1 MLARRAPNLRK
12 SDYETIN
19 GALRRL
25 EVEAPTGRISI
36 RMAKALTGINVLEFH
51 SNLGAAYAAMLL
63 AEQGADT
70 IKVEPP
76 GGALER
82 GTPHFQVLNRSKRS
96 VSIDATSADGQ
107 WSIAAL
113 VKSADLVITGSTP
126 ARLKAQGLDYAAIRK
141 INPQALV
148 LNVPPLGSRGPD
160 AEFDASDTLVAA
172 RAGIA
177 GSQWARSG
185 NPVPLVFPAAS
196 YSAGVMG
203 ASAAVSA
210 LIAREHTGVGQEIEV
225 SLLAGALS
233 LQTGGVLKHEKMT
246 TLYHGPQDPLGPIP
260 CYRLFEASDHK
271 YLFAACGNVTFWGKF
286 VLAMDLPEL
295 VSDPRFENAPW
306 GIATEHW
313 QALKDILEP
322 AFRTKPRDEW
332 IKILREADVPCAPVM
347 TRQEFIAYPQTAA
360 IGMRREVRDHILGD
374 TVQLGVPVTL
384 AATPG
389 EISSPAPTAPHAQR
403 HETFHNPSHAPTPSA
418 DARLAKGP
426 LDGITVLDFAGYIA
440 GSYGP
445 MILAQLG
452 ANVIK
457 VESLEGDAFRSFGFG
472 FLGWNQGKR
481 GLAIDLNSREG
492 LAIVYRLA
500 EKADVLV
507 ENLRP
512 GRMQRFGLDY
522 NTLAKANPGLIY
534 MSVNA
539 FGNVGPDHDQP
550 GFDPLLQARSGVMA
564 AQGGPHHHPVYLT
577 CAICDYGAA
586 MLSAFGCILAL
597 RARQKTGLG
606 QFCST
611 TLLQASMAFQAGEF
625 IFYDGR
631 PDMEN
636 GAPERRGSSALSRV
650 YQCRDGEWLYLAL
663 DGPAQWRA
671 LGGIFTSMPKL
682 DYGAAAA
689 EPEDSKLASALAAE
703 FQKLDR
709 GDALARMASVKIPA
723 TPVNH
728 FRDLFSDP
736 QVAANELLAEL
747 SHSQWGK
754 VRQTGM
760 LMKFSMT
767 PGHIER
773 AAPLL
778 GEHGA
783 EVLRELL
790 DYDTAAIA
798 SLQARGIMK

>member
-1 MLARRAPNLRK
+1 
-12 SDYETIN
+12 
-19 GALRRL
+19 
-25 EVEAPTGRISI
+25 
-36 RMAKALTGINVLEFH
+36 MAKALTGINVLEFH

-63 AEQGADT
+63 AEQGADA
-70 IKVEPP
+70 IVAEPP
-76 GGALER
+76 GGAPER
-82 GTPHFQVLNRSKRS
+82 GTPHFHVLNRSKRA
-96 VSIDATSADGQ
+96 VSLDAASTDGK
-107 WSIAAL
+107 WSTAAL
-113 VKSADLVITGSTP
+113 LKSADIVITGSTP
-126 ARLKAQGLDYAAIRK
+126 ARLKAQGLDYASIRK
-141 INPQALV
+141 TNPHALV
-148 LNVPPLGSRGPD
+148 LNIPPFGSRGPE

-203 ASAAVSA
+203 ASAAVAA
-210 LIAREHTGVGQEIEV
+210 LIAREHTGEGQEIEV

-271 YLFAACGNVTFWGKF
+271 YLFVACGNATFWGKF
-286 VLAMDLPEL
+286 VLAMELPEL

-306 GIATEHW
+306 GIPTEHW

-322 AFRTKPRDEW
+322 VFRTKARDQW
-332 IKILREADVPCAPVM
+332 IEILRDADVPCAPVM

-360 IGMRREVRDHILGD
+360 IGMRQQVRDPILGA

-384 AATPG
+384 TATPG
-389 EISSPAPTAPHAQR
+389 EIAGPAPAAPHAHH
-403 HETFHNPSHAPTPSA
+403 HETFHHAPHPVTPSSIS
-418 DARLAKGP
+418 RLAKGP
-426 LDGITVLDFAGYIA
+426 LDGVTVLDFASYIA

-457 VESLEGDAFRSFGFG
+457 VENLEGDAFRSFGFG

-481 GLAIDLNSREG
+481 GLAIDLNNREG
-492 LAIVYRLA
+492 LDIVYRLA
-500 EKADVLV
+500 EEADVLV

-512 GRMQRFGLDY
+512 GRMKRFGLDY
-522 NTLAKANPGLIY
+522 DTLAKANPGLIY

-539 FGNVGPDHDQP
+539 FGNSGPDHNQP

-636 GAPERRGSSALSRV
+636 GAPERRGASALSRA
-650 YQCRDGEWLYLAL
+650 YQCRDGEWIYLAL
-663 DGPAQWRA
+663 DAPLQRRA
-671 LGGIFTSMPKL
+671 LGEIFPSMPKL
-682 DYGAAAA
+682 DYRAAASEA
-689 EPEDSKLASALAAE
+689 EDGKLASTLADE

-709 GDALARMASVKIPA
+709 GDVLARLASAKIPA

-736 QVAANELLAEL
+736 QIAANELLAEL

-754 VRQTGM
+754 VWQTGM
-760 LMKFSMT
+760 LMKFSAT

-773 AAPLL
+773 AAPLH
-778 GEHGA
+778 GEHG
-783 EVLRELL
+783 EQVLREFL
-790 DYDTAAIA
+790 DYDAATVA
-798 SLQARGIMK
+798 ALRSRGIIK

>member
-1 MLARRAPNLRK
+1 
-12 SDYETIN
+12 
-19 GALRRL
+19 
-25 EVEAPTGRISI
+25 
-36 RMAKALTGINVLEFH
+36 MAKALTGINILQFH
-51 SNLGAAYAAMLL
+51 SNLGAAYGAMLL

-70 IKVEPP
+70 ILVEPP
-76 GGALER
+76 GGAPER
-82 GTPHFQVLNRSKRS
+82 GTPHFQVLNRSKRA
-96 VSIDATSADGQ
+96 VSIDPASTDGK

-113 VKSADLVITGSTP
+113 VKSADVVITGSTP
-126 ARLKAQGLDYAAIRK
+126 ARLKAQGLDYAALRK
-141 INPQALV
+141 INPHALV
-148 LNVPPLGSRGPD
+148 LNIPSFGSRGLE
-160 AEFDASDTLVAA
+160 AEFDARDDLVAA

-203 ASAAVSA
+203 ASAAVA
-210 LIAREHTGVGQEIEV
+210 GLIAREHTGEGQALEV

-271 YLFAACGNVTFWGKF
+271 YLFAACGNATFWGKF
-286 VLAMDLPEL
+286 VLALDLPEL

-306 GIATEHW
+306 GIPTEHW

-322 AFRTKPRDEW
+322 VIRAKPRDEW

-347 TRQEFIAYPQTAA
+347 TRQEFIGYPQTAA
-360 IGMRREVRDHILGD
+360 IGMRQQVRDSILGD

-389 EISSPAPTAPHAQR
+389 EITGPAPAQPNAHR
-403 HETFHNPSHAPTPSA
+403 HETFHHAPHPVSA
-418 DARLAKGP
+418 TNESSLAKGP
-426 LDGITVLDFAGYIA
+426 LDGVTVLDFASYIA

-457 VESLEGDAFRSFGFG
+457 VESLEGDPFRHFGFG

-492 LAIVYRLA
+492 LDIVYRLA
-500 EKADVLV
+500 EEADVVV

-522 NTLAKANPGLIY
+522 DTLAKANPGLIY

-539 FGNVGPDHDQP
+539 FGNSGPDHNQP
-550 GFDPLLQARSGVMA
+550 GFDPILQARSGVMA

-631 PDMEN
+631 PEMEN
-636 GAPERRGSSALSRV
+636 GAPERRGSSALSRA
-650 YQCRDGEWLYLAL
+650 YQCRDGEWLFLAL
-663 DGPAQWRA
+663 DAAPQWGA
-671 LGGIFTSMPKL
+671 LAGIFSSMPKL
-682 DYGAAAA
+682 DYAAAA
-689 EPEDSKLASALAAE
+689 RESEDGKLASALAEE

-709 GDALARMASVKIPA
+709 ADALARLAHANISA

-728 FRDLFSDP
+728 FHDLFSDP
-736 QVAANELLAEL
+736 QIAANELLAEL

-754 VRQTGM
+754 VWQTGM
-760 LMKFSMT
+760 LMKFSAT
-767 PGHIER
+767 PGRIER
-773 AAPLL
+773 AAPLHGQH
-778 GEHGA
+778 GE
-783 EVLRELL
+783 EILREFL
-790 DYDTAAIA
+790 DYDAATVA
-798 SLQARGIMK
+798 SLRSRGIIK

>member
-1 MLARRAPNLRK
+1 MGCDALK
-12 SDYETIN
+12 SSHRVDEYPIEMT
-19 GALRRL
+19 
-25 EVEAPTGRISI
+25 
-36 RMAKALTGINVLEFH
+36 KALSGINLLEFH

-63 AEQGADT
+63 ADQGADV
-70 IKVEPP
+70 ILVEPP
-76 GGALER
+76 GGAPTR
-82 GTPHFQVLNRSKRS
+82 GTPHFEVLNRSKRS
-96 VSIDATSADGQ
+96 VAIDVASTDGK

-113 VKSADLVITGSTP
+113 VKSADIVITGSTS
-126 ARLKAQGLDYAAIRK
+126 ARLTAQGLDYASIRK
-141 INPQALV
+141 INPHALV
-148 LNVPPLGSRGPD
+148 LNIPSLGSRGPE
-160 AEFDASDTLVAA
+160 AEFDASDDLVAA

-177 GSQWARSG
+177 GSQWSRSG

-203 ASAAVSA
+203 ASAAVA
-210 LIAREHTGVGQEIEV
+210 GLIAREHIGEGQELEV

-260 CYRLFEASDHK
+260 CYRLFEASDHQ
-271 YLFAACGNVTFWGKF
+271 YLFAACGNATFWGKF
-286 VLAMDLPEL
+286 VLALELPEL

-306 GIATEHW
+306 GIPAEHW

-322 AFRTKPRDEW
+322 VIRTKPRDEW
-332 IKILREADVPCAPVM
+332 IRILREADVPCAPVM
-347 TRQEFIAYPQTAA
+347 TRQQFIAYPQTAA
-360 IGMRREVRDHILGD
+360 IGMRQAVSDPVLGA

-384 AATPG
+384 TATPG
-389 EISSPAPTAPHAQR
+389 EIVGPAPALPHPHQ
-403 HETFHNPSHAPTPSA
+403 HETFHHAPHPVTATNASS
-418 DARLAKGP
+418 LAKGP
-426 LDGITVLDFAGYIA
+426 LDGVTVLDFAGYIA

-481 GLAIDLNSREG
+481 GLAIDLNNREG
-492 LAIVYRLA
+492 LDIVYRLA
-500 EKADVLV
+500 EEADVIV

-512 GRMQRFGLDY
+512 GRMKRFGLDY
-522 NTLAKANPGLIY
+522 ETLAKANPGIIY

-539 FGNVGPDHDQP
+539 FGNIGPDHNQP

-636 GAPERRGSSALSRV
+636 GAPERRGSSALSRT
-650 YQCRDGEWLYLAL
+650 YQCRDGEWLFLAI
-663 DGPAQWRA
+663 DAPAQWRA
-671 LGGIFTSMPKL
+671 LAAIFLSMPRL
-682 DYGAAAA
+682 DYDAAAREPA
-689 EPEDSKLASALAAE
+689 EGKLASTLAEE
-703 FQKLDR
+703 FQKLDQA
-709 GDALARMASVKIPA
+709 DALARLASAKIPA
-723 TPVNH
+723 TAVNH
-728 FRDLFSDP
+728 FGDLFSDP
-736 QVAANELLAEL
+736 QIAANDLLAEL

-754 VRQTGM
+754 VWQTGM
-760 LMKFSMT
+760 LMKFSAT
-767 PGHIER
+767 PGSIQR

-783 EVLRELL
+783 DVLHEFL
-790 DYDTAAIA
+790 DYDAATIA
-798 SLQARGIMK
+798 SLRSRGIIK

>member
-1 MLARRAPNLRK
+1 
-12 SDYETIN
+12 
-19 GALRRL
+19 
-25 EVEAPTGRISI
+25 
-36 RMAKALTGINVLEFH
+36 MATALTGINLLEFH

-63 AEQGADT
+63 AEQGADA
-70 IKVEPP
+70 IVVEAP
-76 GGALER
+76 GGALSR
-82 GTPHFQVLNRSKRS
+82 GTPHFHVLNRSKRS
-96 VSIDATSADGQ
+96 IAIDPASTDGK
-107 WSIAAL
+107 WSMAAL
-113 VKSADLVITGSTP
+113 LKSADVVITGSTP
-126 ARLKAQGLDYAAIRK
+126 MRLKAQGLDYASIRK
-141 INPQALV
+141 HNPHALV
-148 LNVPPLGSRGPD
+148 LNVPSFGSRGPE
-160 AEFDASDTLVAA
+160 AEFDASDDLVAA

-185 NPVPLVFPAAS
+185 SPVPLVFPASS
-196 YSAGVMG
+196 YSAGVLG
-203 ASAAVSA
+203 ASAVVAG
-210 LIAREHTGVGQEIEV
+210 LIAREHTGEGQELEV

-260 CYRLFEASDHK
+260 CYRLFEASDHRF
-271 YLFAACGNVTFWGKF
+271 LFVACGNATFWGKF
-286 VLAMDLPEL
+286 VLALDLPEL

-306 GIATEHW
+306 GIPTEHW

-322 AFRTKPRDEW
+322 AIRTRPRDEW
-332 IKILREADVPCAPVM
+332 LKILREADVPCAPVM
-347 TRQEFIAYPQTAA
+347 TRQEFIADPQTAA
-360 IGMRREVRDHILGD
+360 LGMRQEMRDPVLGD
-374 TVQLGVPVTL
+374 AVQLGVPVEL
-384 AATPG
+384 SATPG
-389 EISSPAPTAPHAQR
+389 AIVGPAPAKPDAHHHLTFHHAPHL
-403 HETFHNPSHAPTPSA
+403 ETTTNAHT
-418 DARLAKGP
+418 LAKGP
-426 LDGITVLDFAGYIA
+426 LDGVTVLDFAGYIA

-492 LAIVYRLA
+492 LDIVYRLT
-500 EKADVLV
+500 EEADVLV

-512 GRMQRFGLDY
+512 GRMKRYGLDY
-522 NTLAKANPGLIY
+522 DTLAKANPGLIY

-539 FGNVGPDHDQP
+539 FGNRGPEHNQP

-625 IFYDGR
+625 IFYEGR

-636 GAPERRGSSALSRV
+636 GAPERRGSSALSRA
-650 YQCRDGEWLYLAL
+650 YQCRDGEWLFLAV
-663 DGPAQWRA
+663 DAAAQWNTLTA
-671 LGGIFTSMPKL
+671 MFPSLPKL
-682 DYGAAAA
+682 DYTAAAR
-689 EPEDSKLASALAAE
+689 EPEHGHGRLASLLAEE
-703 FQKLDR
+703 FQQLNRD
-709 GDALARMASVKIPA
+709 DALARLTTANVPSTA
-723 TPVNH
+723 VNH

-736 QVAANELLAEL
+736 QIAANELLAEL

-754 VRQTGM
+754 VRQTGI
-760 LMKFSMT
+760 LMKFSAT
-767 PGHIER
+767 PGRIER

-778 GEHGA
+778 GEHGE
-783 EVLRELL
+783 EVLREFL
-790 DYDTAAIA
+790 DYDAATVA
-798 SLQARGIMK
+798 SLRSRGIIK

>member
-1 MLARRAPNLRK
+1 VDEYPI
-12 SDYETIN
+12 E
-19 GALRRL
+19 
-25 EVEAPTGRISI
+25 
-36 RMAKALTGINVLEFH
+36 MAKALTGINVLEFH

-63 AEQGADT
+63 AEQGADA
-70 IKVEPP
+70 IVVEPP
-76 GGALER
+76 GGAPER
-82 GTPHFQVLNRSKRS
+82 GTPHFHVLNRSKRS
-96 VSIDATSADGQ
+96 VSLDATSTDGK

-113 VKSADLVITGSTP
+113 VKSADIVITGTTP
-126 ARLKAQGLDYAAIRK
+126 SRLRAQGLDYASIRK
-141 INPQALV
+141 TNPDALV
-148 LNVPPLGSRGPD
+148 LNVPSFGSRGPE

-196 YSAGVMG
+196 YSAGVLG
-203 ASAAVSA
+203 ASAAVA
-210 LIAREHTGVGQEIEV
+210 GLIAREHTGEGQELEV

-246 TLYHGPQDPLGPIP
+246 SMYHGPQDPLGPIP

-271 YLFAACGNVTFWGKF
+271 YLFVACGNATFWGKF
-286 VLAMDLPEL
+286 VLGVDLPEL

-306 GIATEHW
+306 GIPTEHW

-322 AFRTKPRDEW
+322 VIRTKPRDEW
-332 IKILREADVPCAPVM
+332 VKILREADVPCAPVM

-360 IGMRREVRDHILGD
+360 IGMRQQVRDPILGD

-384 AATPG
+384 TATSG
-389 EISSPAPTAPHAQR
+389 EIASAAPAAPHPNH
-403 HETFHNPSHAPTPSA
+403 HETFHHAPHPVSA
-418 DARLAKGP
+418 TNESRLVKGP
-426 LDGITVLDFAGYIA
+426 LGGVTVLDFAGYIA

-457 VESLEGDAFRSFGFG
+457 IENLEGDAFRSFGFG

-492 LAIVYRLA
+492 LDIVYRLA
-500 EKADVLV
+500 EEADVLV

-512 GRMQRFGLDY
+512 GRMKRFGLDY
-522 NTLAKANPGLIY
+522 DTLAKANPGLIY

-539 FGNVGPDHDQP
+539 FGNSGPDHNQP

-636 GAPERRGSSALSRV
+636 GAPERRGASALSRA
-650 YQCRDGEWLYLAL
+650 YQCRDGEWLYLSL
-663 DGPAQWRA
+663 DAPPQWRS
-671 LGGIFTSMPKL
+671 LGEIFPSMPKL
-682 DYGAAAA
+682 TYEAAAR
-689 EPEDSKLASALAAE
+689 EPEGGKLASTLTEE

-709 GDALARMASVKIPA
+709 VDALARLAGAKIPA

-736 QVAANELLAEL
+736 QIAANELLAEL

-754 VRQTGM
+754 VWQTGM
-760 LMKFSMT
+760 LMKFSAT
-767 PGHIER
+767 PGRIER
-773 AAPLL
+773 AAPLH
-778 GEHGA
+778 GEHGE
-783 EVLRELL
+783 EVLREFL
-790 DYDTAAIA
+790 DYDAATVA
-798 SLQARGIMK
+798 SLRSRGIIK

>member
-1 MLARRAPNLRK
+1 
-12 SDYETIN
+12 
-19 GALRRL
+19 
-25 EVEAPTGRISI
+25 
-36 RMAKALTGINVLEFH
+36 MAKALTGINVLEFH

-63 AEQGADT
+63 AEQGADA
-70 IKVEPP
+70 IVVEPP
-76 GGALER
+76 GGAIER
-82 GTPHFQVLNRSKRS
+82 GTPHFQVLNRSKRAVALDTAS
-96 VSIDATSADGQ
+96 NDGK
-107 WSIAAL
+107 WSMAAL
-113 VKSADLVITGSTP
+113 VKSADIVVTGATP
-126 ARLKAQGLDYAAIRK
+126 ARLKAQGLDYASIRK
-141 INPQALV
+141 VNPHALV
-148 LNVPPLGSRGPD
+148 LNVPPFGSRGPE
-160 AEFDASDTLVAA
+160 AEFDANDELVAA

-203 ASAAVSA
+203 ASAAVA
-210 LIAREHTGVGQEIEV
+210 GLIAREHTGAGQELEV

-233 LQTGGVLKHEKMT
+233 LQTGSVLKHEKMM

-271 YLFAACGNVTFWGKF
+271 YLFAACGNATFWGKF
-286 VLAMDLPEL
+286 VLALDLPEL

-306 GIATEHW
+306 GIPTEHW

-322 AFRTKPRDEW
+322 VIRTKPRDEW

-360 IGMRREVRDHILGD
+360 VGMRQQVRDPILGD

-384 AATPG
+384 TATPG
-389 EISSPAPTAPHAQR
+389 EIVGPAPATPHAHR
-403 HETFHNPSHAPTPSA
+403 HETFHHAPHPVTATNQSS
-418 DARLAKGP
+418 LAKGP
-426 LDGITVLDFAGYIA
+426 LDGVTVLDFASYIA

-457 VESLEGDAFRSFGFG
+457 IENLDGDAFRSFGFG

-481 GLAIDLNSREG
+481 GLAIDLNHREG
-492 LAIVYRLA
+492 LDIVYRLA
-500 EKADVLV
+500 EEADVLV

-512 GRMQRFGLDY
+512 GRMNRFGLDY
-522 NTLAKANPGLIY
+522 DTLAKANPGIIY

-539 FGNVGPDHDQP
+539 FGNSGPDHNQP

-586 MLSAFGCILAL
+586 MLSALGCILAL

-636 GAPERRGSSALSRV
+636 GAPERRGSSALSRA
-650 YQCRDGEWLYLAL
+650 YQCRDGEWLYVAV
-663 DGPAQWRA
+663 DAAAQWDA
-671 LGGIFTSMPKL
+671 LGGMFSSMPKVG
-682 DYGAAAA
+682 YAGVAR
-689 EPEDSKLASALAAE
+689 EPEDGKLAFALAEE
-703 FQKLDR
+703 FQQLDR
-709 GDALARMASVKIPA
+709 RDALARLANTKIPA
-723 TPVNH
+723 APVNH

-736 QVAANELLAEL
+736 QIAANDLLAEL
-747 SHSQWGK
+747 NHSQWGR
-754 VRQTGM
+754 VWQTGM
-760 LMKFSMT
+760 LMKFSAT
-767 PGHIER
+767 PGSIQR
-773 AAPLL
+773 AAPLH
-778 GEHGA
+778 GEHGD
-783 EVLRELL
+783 EVLHEFL
-790 DYDTAAIA
+790 DYDTATIA
-798 SLQARGIMK
+798 SLRTRGIIR